1 MVNSMSRTC
10 CGIDSSLI
18 DDVLEKAEEEK
29 ENIGKKRESQ
39 KGESIKNLKSEIE
52 EPKKNEI

>member
-1 MVNSMSRTC
+1 MNSMSRTC

-29 ENIGKKRESQ
+29 ENIGRKKESQ
-39 KGESIKNLKSEIE
+39 KGENNKKLKSEVE